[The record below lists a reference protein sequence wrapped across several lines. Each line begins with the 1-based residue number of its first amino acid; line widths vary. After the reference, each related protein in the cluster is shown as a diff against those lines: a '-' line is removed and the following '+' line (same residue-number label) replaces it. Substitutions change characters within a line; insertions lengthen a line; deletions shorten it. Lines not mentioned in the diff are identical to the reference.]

1 MRAWLSH
8 KTNGPGVASL
18 IIGLA
23 LAANGTV
30 GGWILVVLGL
40 ALLAHSRR

>member
-1 MRAWLSH
+1 MQAWLGNSS
-8 KTNGPGVASL
+8 TAPGAASL

-30 GGWILVVLGL
+30 GGWIFVVLGL
-40 ALLAHSRR
+40 ALLVRSRR